1 MAVYTSINSSDLN
14 EWFKK
19 FNFENYVDFKGISS
33 GVTNSNYVVFMSNSN
48 YILTIFEHNNIE
60 ELQFYV
66 DLMTYLARENFLCPR
81 PIENNSGQALGL
93 LKGKPALM
101 VSFLDGKEVVVR
113 DSNNC
118 YLVGQ
123 HLARLHLVTNNFPQ
137 SNKNTRDLSWISDIY
152 LNLKAYL
159 SLEDQKI
166 IELEINYHKEID
178 KSELPEGII
187 HGDLFRDNILFLND
201 KVSGFIDF
209 YYACNEK
216 FIYDIAIA
224 INDWCIYDDGKINKL
239 LYSVFIKGYQSERKL
254 TDNENEYFNS
264 ALRLA
269 ALRFWLSRLEAFHNA
284 KEGEITFIKDPNHF
298 KNILVN
304 RQTMET
310 YAN

>member
-93 LKGKPALM
+93 LKSKPALM
-101 VSFLDGKEVVVR
+101 VSFLDGKEIAVR

-123 HLARLHLVTNNFPQ
+123 HLARLHLATNNFPQ

>member
-1 MAVYTSINSSDLN
+1 MAVYTSINSSDLT

-93 LKGKPALM
+93 LKSKPALM
-101 VSFLDGKEVVVR
+101 VSFLDGKEIAVR
-113 DSNNC
+113 NSNNC

>member
-310 YAN
+310 YAS

>member
-1 MAVYTSINSSDLN
+1 MAVYTSINSGDLN

-19 FNFENYVDFKGISS
+19 FNFENYIDFKGISS
-33 GVTNSNYVVFMSNSN
+33 GVTNSNYVILMPHSNF
-48 YILTIFEHNNIE
+48 ILTIFEHNNIE

-66 DLMTYLARENFLCPR
+66 DLMTYLGKENFLCPR

-93 LKGKPALM
+93 LKNKPALM
-101 VSFLDGKEVVVR
+101 VSFLDGKEIAIR

-123 HLARLHLVTNNFPQ
+123 HLARLHLATNNFPQ
-137 SNKNTRDLSWISDIY
+137 SNKNTRDLNWIYDIY
-152 LNLKAYL
+152 LNLKEYL
-159 SLEDQKI
+159 PLEDQKI

-178 KSELPEGII
+178 KVKLPEGII
-187 HGDLFRDNILFLND
+187 HGDLFRDNVLFFND

-239 LYSVFIKGYQSERKL
+239 LYSEFINGYQSERKL

-269 ALRFWLSRLEAFHNA
+269 ALRFWLSRLEDFHNA
-284 KEGEITFIKDPNHF
+284 KKGEITFIKDPNHF
-298 KNILVN
+298 KDILVN
-304 RQTMET
+304 RQTMGN

>member
-1 MAVYTSINSSDLN
+1 MAVYTSIDSSDLS

-19 FNFENYVDFKGISS
+19 FNLKNFVDFKGISS
-33 GVTNSNYVVFMSNSN
+33 GVTNSNYVIIMSHSN
-48 YILTIFEHNNIE
+48 YILTLFEHNDIE
-60 ELQFYV
+60 ELPFYV
-66 DLMTYLARENFLCPR
+66 DLMTYLNKENFLCPR

-93 LKGKPALM
+93 LKNKPALM
-101 VSFLDGKEVVVR
+101 VSFLEGKEIAIR

-123 HLARLHLVTNNFPQ
+123 HLARLHLATNNFPQ
-137 SNKNTRDLSWISDIY
+137 SNKNTRDLSWISDVY
-152 LNLKAYL
+152 LNLKEYL
-159 SLEDQKI
+159 PLEDQKI

-178 KSELPEGII
+178 KVKLPEGII
-187 HGDLFRDNILFLND
+187 HGDLFRDNVLFFND

-239 LYSVFIKGYQSERKL
+239 LYSEFINGYQSERKL
-254 TDNENEYFNS
+254 TDNENEYLNS

-269 ALRFWLSRLEAFHNA
+269 ALRFWLSRLEDFHNA

-298 KNILVN
+298 KDILVN
-304 RQTMET
+304 RQTMEN